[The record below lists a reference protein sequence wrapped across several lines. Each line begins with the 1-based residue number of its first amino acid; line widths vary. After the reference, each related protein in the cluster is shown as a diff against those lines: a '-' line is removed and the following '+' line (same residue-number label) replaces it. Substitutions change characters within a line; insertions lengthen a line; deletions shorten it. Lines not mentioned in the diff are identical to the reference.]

1 MTISCPMRGRGS
13 QGKRFSRG
21 KCAYTTIVVGPT
33 RWIAPRSRE
42 RLREFESA
50 GGRVIRVTRLDEIAA
65 SVRTIRPTVE
75 LSPPTSAVRVAL
87 RRWPGGG
94 AAFLFNEGEAPYEGV
109 ATVSLAGTPIEVDL
123 AAGSAHRLPGA
134 KLSGQGSVVPLSLTG
149 GESILIVFGLD
160 NRVPVLSERRPPALA
175 TVLIDKGWEA
185 RPSLRHLVGEHDFEI
200 HVKEV
205 AIVPTDRTG
214 SLGQFR
220 GK

>member
-21 KCAYTTIVVGPT
+21 KCATQPSSS
-33 RWIAPRSRE
+33 APHDGLARRSRE
-42 RLREFESA
+42 RLREFELA
-50 GGRVIRVTRLDEIAA
+50 GGRVIRVTRLNEIAA

-123 AAGSAHRLPGA
+123 A
-134 KLSGQGSVVPLSLTG
+134 G
-149 GESILIVFGLD
+149 GVC
-160 NRVPVLSERRPPALA
+160 PPAA
-175 TVLIDKGWEA
+175 RSETFRAGQRRAPLIDGWRIHPVRLRIGQSRA
-185 RPSLRHLVGEHDFEI
+185 RFVRATP
-200 HVKEV
+200 
-205 AIVPTDRTG
+205 AC
-214 SLGQFR
+214 LGNCVD
-220 GK
+220 